1 MLALPETVQCRSLY
15 INTLPVIFCSSDEC
29 KSFGSSSL
37 LLKRVCP
44 ICISCFQRFSSSRVP
59 ASAWRGAPLA
69 STRADHSYA
78 RQESDGDC
86 SSSDTC
92 SQCYGPGNVICSY
105 ISCFNPSQH
114 EQCCGDGSEFSP
126 FQAAPNLGTTKKV
139 IKIPSGDMLT
149 RYSPQA
155 TVSRPTIV
163 AVVLW

>member
-78 RQESDGDC
+78 VR
-86 SSSDTC
+86 
-92 SQCYGPGNVICSY
+92 
-105 ISCFNPSQH
+105 
-114 EQCCGDGSEFSP
+114 
-126 FQAAPNLGTTKKV
+126 NL
-139 IKIPSGDMLT
+139 M
-149 RYSPQA
+149 A
-155 TVSRPTIV
+155 IV
-163 AVVLW
+163 ARQIPVLNVMDRVMSSAATSPALIRPNTSNVAVMAVSSPPSKPLPTWERQKK